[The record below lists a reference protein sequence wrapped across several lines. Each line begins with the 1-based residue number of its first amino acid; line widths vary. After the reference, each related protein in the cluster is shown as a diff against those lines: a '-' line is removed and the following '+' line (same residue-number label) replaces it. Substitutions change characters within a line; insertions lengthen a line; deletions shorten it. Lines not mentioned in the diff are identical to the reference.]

1 MSVIQKSVKDNASLQ
16 NELNK
21 LVVLFSKKEDET
33 TWKQFDE
40 AITVLN
46 LWCGDENLWRLSG
59 FRDGMKAIGGGL
71 KQCLLSD
78 RSKLSGNACNL
89 IMKLSQIWRSAG
101 DASDG
106 DNDDSESFQILND
119 ISFDALL
126 KLCARANKI
135 IVVRGQSTL
144 QELAKC
150 FSASIGWLIRFGDP
164 ALCKHPNKNVRNA
177 VALCILVIIS
187 QYGKLLSAKFESV
200 MSTLISG
207 FIADADGGVRDT
219 AKRCLQEYCSYDLS
233 SCQTIVANLPP
244 QYAKSCQQILNS
256 YSGDASSAPV
266 RKANAPSSQKQKIQ
280 PQTRVVNDTL
290 KVQVDA
296 VTITP
301 QQEEI
306 CVNAPA
312 NSVIGKN
319 EIRMRSRKQRMT
331 CAVLMRLDEFQ
342 VAQSITDAPSVVS
355 RSEVQSLAPRD
366 DSEIGRKRNITEDF
380 RDFLEFKNRKIKSAH
395 ASDEEKLKTVDDL
408 NAAPAPAPKPILRKF
423 KSMKQQAAKDVM
435 FAPEIASAISIN
447 QVNVGELEQS
457 TAVLK
462 EDSIQT
468 FDEKIKVQCELA
480 QSNESDVQAQR
491 NALNKLME
499 YVTEHRS
506 ISDES
511 KQLITQSVLHC
522 LNSSHPKVL
531 HSTLDLLLMILR
543 NQPAILALSY
553 SEIYVSLLNLRV
565 KQSHMHSFI
574 DEIMNDIKNNH
585 LKPNVVVTLLIE
597 LCERAQGIADGD
609 SLLLYGCTK
618 LIEHG
623 VHYDSASL
631 YKRVVLFCVELIQK
645 VPDDQMLKNLA
656 DHLLNLQKEHQK
668 TFKALFLQMPADV
681 QNFLLQHGV
690 QCQLSSST
698 ATISEDSKSTHT
710 PRNQNL
716 QTLSQSKVV
725 LSSKVEYRRKEY
737 EVDVA
742 SPVQND
748 EDVNND
754 MIDVT
759 PIPSS
764 SIIIVDVESI
774 VDSTPT
780 QASVL
785 KGHDGIQLFQFWD
798 ILDNCIC
805 DAVQQSQIRQQKQ
818 FTADDTLQRLVEC
831 KINAEQAADLIPQ
844 LLLKDSTTNLKRDL
858 VEALIC
864 FGGHCNDNILICKQ
878 YILYLLLDLT
888 LQDIFSVVHR
898 LSADSH
904 CHQLSIF
911 ALHEK
916 LFNCSQMNLA
926 SEDLCYLM
934 RLLFRQIK
942 SEDSITAVKS
952 RDCLQMLR
960 KLSMSDTE
968 LKQMFNQ
975 ESQSFF
981 QKDDGQQMD
990 VEKLILE
997 QKFHELELHRSGD
1010 EM

>member
-16 NELNK
+16 NEFNK
-21 LVVLFSKKEDET
+21 LAGLFSKKEDET

-46 LWCGDENLWRLSG
+46 VWCGDENVCRLSG
-59 FRDGMKAIGGGL
+59 FRDGMRTIGSGL

-89 IMKLSQIWRSAG
+89 IMKLSQIWRS
-101 DASDG
+101 DG
-106 DNDDSESFQILND
+106 STGGGNNDDSESFQILND

-135 IVVRGQSTL
+135 NVVRGQSTL

-150 FSASIGWLIRFGDP
+150 FSASVGWLIRFNDS

-177 VALCILVIIS
+177 IALCILVIIS
-187 QYGKLLSAKFESV
+187 HHGKLLLVKFEGV
-200 MSTLISG
+200 TPTLISG
-207 FIADADGGVRDT
+207 LITDADGGVRDT
-219 AKRCLQEYCSYDLS
+219 AKKCLQEYCSYDLS
-233 SCQTIVANLPP
+233 SCQNIVANLPP
-244 QYAKSCQQILNS
+244 QYAKSCQQILYS
-256 YSGDASSAPV
+256 YSGAGSTAPA
-266 RKANAPSSQKQKIQ
+266 RKANATSSQKQKVQ
-280 PQTRVVNDTL
+280 PQTRVVNEAL

-296 VTITP
+296 VTIIP

-306 CVNAPA
+306 CVNAPV

-331 CAVLMRLDEFQ
+331 CAVLMPLDEFQ
-342 VAQSITDAPSVVS
+342 VARSITDAPSVVS

-395 ASDEEKLKTVDDL
+395 ASDEEKLKAGDDI
-408 NAAPAPAPKPILRKF
+408 NAASAAPKPILRKF

-435 FAPEIASAISIN
+435 FAPEIASVISIN
-447 QVNVGELEQS
+447 QVNVGELQQS
-457 TAVLK
+457 TAVQK
-462 EDSIQT
+462 DDSIQT

-499 YVTEHRS
+499 YVTDHRS

-511 KQLITQSVLHC
+511 KQLYTQSVLHC
-522 LNSSHPKVL
+522 LNNCHPKVL

-543 NQPAILALSY
+543 NQPAILAQSY
-553 SEIYVSLLNLRV
+553 SEIYVSLLNVRL
-565 KQSHMHSFI
+565 KQSHMHSMI
-574 DEIMNDIKNNH
+574 DEILKDVQDNH

-597 LCERAQGIADGD
+597 FCERAQGIADGD
-609 SLLLYGCTK
+609 TLLLYGCRK

-631 YKRVVLFCVELIQK
+631 YKRVVLLCVELIQK
-645 VPDDQMLKNLA
+645 VQDDQMLKNLA
-656 DHLLNLQKEHQK
+656 DHLNNLQKEHQK
-668 TFKALFLQMPADV
+668 TFKALLLQLPTNV
-681 QNFLLQHGV
+681 QNFLQQYGV

-716 QTLSQSKVV
+716 QVSSQSKVV

-737 EVDVA
+737 EVDVP
-742 SPVQND
+742 SPVQNE
-748 EDVNND
+748 EDANND

-764 SIIIVDVESI
+764 SIMVDVESI

-785 KGHDGIQLFQFWD
+785 KDHGGTQLFQFWE

-818 FTADDTLQRLVEC
+818 FTSDDTLQRLVEC
-831 KINAEQAADLIPQ
+831 KINAEQARDLLPQ
-844 LLLKDSTTNLKRDL
+844 LLLKDSTTDMKKDL

-864 FGGHCNDNILICKQ
+864 FGGRCNDNILISKQ
-878 YILYLLLDLT
+878 YILHLLSDLT
-888 LQDIFSVVHR
+888 LQDIFSIVHK
-898 LSADSH
+898 LSADSQ

-916 LFNCSQMNLA
+916 LLNCNQMNLA
-926 SEDLCYLM
+926 SEDLRSLM
-934 RLLFRQIK
+934 RLLFRKIK
-942 SEDSITAVKS
+942 SGDSITAVKS

-960 KLSMSDTE
+960 KFSMSDAE
-968 LKQMFNQ
+968 LQQMFNQ
-975 ESQSFF
+975 ESQSFLH
-981 QKDDGQQMD
+981 KDDGQQKD
-990 VEKLILE
+990 IEKMILE
-997 QKFHELELHRSGD
+997 QKFRELELHQSRD
-1010 EM
+1010 EL

>member
-1 MSVIQKSVKDNASLQ
+1 MSVIQKSVKDYASLQ
-16 NELNK
+16 NEFNK

-46 LWCGDENLWRLSG
+46 VWCGDENVCRLSG
-59 FRDGMKAIGGGL
+59 FRDGMKTIGSGL

-89 IMKLSQIWRSAG
+89 IMKLSHIWRSDG
-101 DASDG
+101 NTGGG

-135 IVVRGQSTL
+135 NVVRGQSTL

-150 FSASIGWLIRFGDP
+150 FSASIGWLIRFNDS

-187 QYGKLLSAKFESV
+187 HHGKLLSVKFEGV

-207 FIADADGGVRDT
+207 LITDADGGVRDT
-219 AKRCLQEYCSYDLS
+219 AKKCLQEYCSYDLS

-244 QYAKSCQQILNS
+244 QYAKSCQQILHS
-256 YSGDASSAPV
+256 YSGAGSTAPA
-266 RKANAPSSQKQKIQ
+266 RKANAQSSQKQKVQ
-280 PQTRVVNDTL
+280 PQTRVVNEAL

-296 VTITP
+296 VTIIP

-306 CVNAPA
+306 CVNAPS

-331 CAVLMRLDEFQ
+331 CAVLMPLNEFQ

-395 ASDEEKLKTVDDL
+395 ASDEEKLKAGDDS
-408 NAAPAPAPKPILRKF
+408 NAASASAAPKPILRKF
-423 KSMKQQAAKDVM
+423 KSMKQQAAKDVV
-435 FAPEIASAISIN
+435 FAPEIASVISIN
-447 QVNVGELEQS
+447 QMNAGELQQV

-462 EDSIQT
+462 DDSIQT

-499 YVTEHRS
+499 YVTDYRS

-522 LNSSHPKVL
+522 LNSGHSKVL

-543 NQPAILALSY
+543 NLPAILTQSY
-553 SEIYVSLLNLRV
+553 SEIYVSLLKVRV
-565 KQSHMHSFI
+565 KSSHMHSLI
-574 DEIMNDIKNNH
+574 DEILKDVQENH

-597 LCERAQGIADGD
+597 FCERAQVIADSD
-609 SLLLYGCTK
+609 SLLLYGCSK
-618 LIEHG
+618 LIKHG

-631 YKRVVLFCVELIQK
+631 YKRVVLLCVELIQK
-645 VPDDQMLKNLA
+645 VQDDQMLKNLA
-656 DHLLNLQKEHQK
+656 DHLNNLQKEHQK
-668 TFKALFLQMPADV
+668 TFKALFLQLPTNV
-681 QNFLLQHGV
+681 QNFLQQYGV

-716 QTLSQSKVV
+716 QVSSQSKVV

-764 SIIIVDVESI
+764 SIMVDVESI

-785 KGHDGIQLFQFWD
+785 KGHDSTQLFQFWD

-831 KINAEQAADLIPQ
+831 KINAEQARDLIPQ
-844 LLLKDSTTNLKRDL
+844 LLLKDSTTDMKKDL

-864 FGGHCNDNILICKQ
+864 FGGRCNNNLLISKQ
-878 YILYLLLDLT
+878 YILHLLSDLT
-888 LQDIFSVVHR
+888 LQDIFSIVHK
-898 LSADSH
+898 LSADSQ

-916 LFNCSQMNLA
+916 LPNCNQMNLT
-926 SEDLCYLM
+926 SEDLRSLM

-960 KLSMSDTE
+960 KLSISDAE
-968 LKQMFNQ
+968 LWQMFNQ
-975 ESQSFF
+975 ESQSFL
-981 QKDDGQQMD
+981 QKDDGQQKD
-990 VEKLILE
+990 VEKMILE
-997 QKFHELELHRSGD
+997 QKFREMELHQSGD